1 MKAKKLISII
11 SAMSMALSVS
21 AAFSSIAMAAPA
33 ESDVVSVAAV
43 TKGFE
48 FVYDKEKSSATK
60 KVVNVNVVGNYAM
73 FSGQFNIS
81 FPSDVVTAVT
91 FTQTRTLDYGDELGG
106 KMAEQFN
113 VKPASGFANFGFY
126 TGSVGAINLRTDK
139 SFGVLEFT
147 TTEDKAFDLALTFQ
161 MLEDYDSEA
170 DEFLGVDCSLSNITV
185 PKYAADPEP
194 EPKPE
199 AQAVNATM
207 KHSQNDELSTENEAQ
222 YWLAEFTPTA
232 AFNTLTVV
240 ATDVDGNTTAPVS
253 KTETMVSGESS
264 MFVQVLVKNVTKAV
278 QSVVV
283 TASVE

>member
-33 ESDVVSVAAV
+33 ESDVVSVAEV

-48 FVYDKEKSSATK
+48 FVYDKESSSATK
-60 KVVNVNVVGNYAM
+60 KVVKVNAVGNFAM
-73 FSGQFNIS
+73 FSSQFNIS
-81 FPSDVVTAVT
+81 FPSDVVSAVT
-91 FTQTRTLDYGDELGG
+91 FTQTRTFDYGEDLG
-106 KMAEQFN
+106 KQFTETFTI
-113 VKPASGFANFGFY
+113 KPAQGYANFVFY
-126 TGSVGAINLRTDK
+126 TGDVGAVNMRTDK

-147 TTEDKAFDLALTFQ
+147 TTEDKEFELVSTLQ
-161 MLEDYDSEA
+161 KLEDYDSEA
-170 DEFLGVDCSLSNITV
+170 NELAGIDCSLSNITV
-185 PKYAADPEP
+185 PKYVTDPEP

-264 MFVQVLVKNVTKAV
+264 MFVQVLVQNVTKAV